1 MGKTVDLGRLAELLP
16 DYEFAYLVTVDDDHR
31 AHTAT
36 VTPAYTAGM
45 LDVGP
50 VGRHRRANL
59 TAHAGVTLVFPPR
72 AVTDY
77 SLIVDGDAELP
88 ADPAD
93 PVLVTPKH
101 ALLHRPVF
109 AEGTAQA
116 TGNVHD
122 CVEIIGSDNG

>member
-1 MGKTVDLGRLAELLP
+1 MGKTVDLARLAELLGG
-16 DYEFAYLVTVDDDHR
+16 YEFAYLVTVDDDYR

-36 VTPAYTAGM
+36 VTPTYVAGL

-59 TAHAGVTLVFPPR
+59 AVHRGVTLVFPPR

-88 ADPAD
+88 GDPAD
-93 PVLVTPKH
+93 PVRVTPKH

-109 AEGTAQA
+109 AAGTAQA

-122 CVEIIGSDNG
+122 CMEIGEGFP